1 MALDLGIEIAHTGV
15 VADYWRIGKVVADFP
30 HDSTSATVLVTVEGW
45 FNAEARQSGKAPVP
59 GSSRIYVINLTSTDE
74 AEGLSKPALYAA
86 IGGLPEFTGAV
97 SI

>member
-1 MALDLGIEIAHTGV
+1 MALGLGIEIAHTGV

-45 FNAEARQSGKAPVP
+45 FNAEARQSGKGPVP
-59 GSSRIYVINLTSTDE
+59 GSSRIYVLSLTSTDE

-86 IGGLPEFTGAV
+86 IAGLPEFTGAV
-97 SI
+97 PI

>member
-1 MALDLGIEIAHTGV
+1 MALGLGIEIAHTGV
-15 VADYWRIGKVVADFP
+15 VAGYWRIGKVVADFP